1 MSPDQKTPDQKPSS
15 PCVNLCKLQRPAEIC
30 VGCRRTL
37 AEIRAWKNMSETER
51 LSIMRELPSRPDLLS
66 LEAG

>member
-1 MSPDQKTPDQKPSS
+1 MSPDQQPSS
-15 PCVNLCKLQRPAEIC
+15 PCVNLCRLQRPAEIC

-51 LSIMRELPSRPDLLS
+51 LAIMRDLPSRPEPLPV
-66 LEAG
+66 EAD

>member
-1 MSPDQKTPDQKPSS
+1 MSPDQKPRS
-15 PCVNLCKLQRPAEIC
+15 PCVNLCRLQRPAEIC

-51 LSIMRELPSRPDLLS
+51 LAVMRDLPSRPDLLS

>member
-1 MSPDQKTPDQKPSS
+1 MTPEQGAST
-15 PCVNLCKLQRPAEIC
+15 PCVNQCRIERPAEIC

-51 LSIMRELPSRPDLLS
+51 LAIMRALSSRPDLL
-66 LEAG
+66 AG

>member
-1 MSPDQKTPDQKPSS
+1 MNLEQKPSS
-15 PCVNLCKLQRPAEIC
+15 PCVNLCRLQRPAEIC

-37 AEIRAWKNMSETER
+37 AEFSAWKNMSEPER
-51 LSIMRELPSRPDLLS
+51 LGIMRDLPSRPDLLS